1 MPVRYTLLSNDNVHY
16 VFLQYFWFIEM
27 PMISLFAALLPDKP
41 TKLTVTNIM
50 SRSAEISWLDPENTG
65 DGDLTRFWI
74 KLKKDNSLILNTT
87 TNKFNKYERDN
98 LTPYTT
104 YEISVAAGNK
114 HGFGE
119 EIITSFITSEEGKNE
134 RCVDHMSNSALG
146 C

>member
-1 MPVRYTLLSNDNVHY
+1 M
-16 VFLQYFWFIEM
+16 F
-27 PMISLFAALLPDKP
+27 
-41 TKLTVTNIM
+41 TNIKA
-50 SRSAEISWLDPENTG
+50 RSAEISWLDPNNTG

-74 KLKKDNSLILNTT
+74 KLKK
-87 TNKFNKYERDN
+87 NKFLDLNATTHKRNKYEIDN

-119 EIITSFITSEEGKNE
+119 EIITSFRTSEEGKNE
-134 RCVDHMSNSALG
+134 RCMDHVSNSALG